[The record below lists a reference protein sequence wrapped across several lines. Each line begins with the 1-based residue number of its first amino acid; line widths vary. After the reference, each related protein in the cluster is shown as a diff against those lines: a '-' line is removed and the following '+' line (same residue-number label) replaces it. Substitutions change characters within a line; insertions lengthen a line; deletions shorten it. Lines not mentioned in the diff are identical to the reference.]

1 MKGLTKWIII
11 AISLVFCI
19 QAVSAFSVSS
29 ISIDP
34 SGSLVPGQQV
44 LVSFKIDFPADSGST
59 FPSEGELDLTTDLNN
74 PKWTWTLL
82 LDGVE
87 NPRPTEG
94 GRQLSLSGFELSY
107 PSKVEESVRVTLEG
121 TAPSVTQTT
130 NSSLIKISQTD
141 SNGNLIS
148 DSIVERTTQVVNV
161 AEVSKAIADKDVNLQ
176 TYRSHIDEKAAL
188 GIDTSAAEAKYNEAK
203 GKIDAARALTSNQ
216 YTQAFADLDAAQTA
230 IDDGEKALDRAWAE
244 NEVANAQIPIN
255 NVDSVIAW
263 FKGNQSTAND
273 QQLPA
278 IVTKREVAVSY
289 ISTANDEISNGNY
302 AQARSKAEDAFAK
315 GNESYTDAL
324 ARQKS
329 LMSGFDLFGMIGGIG
344 GIFKSGITM
353 IVVLVVVAVLVVVG
367 VIIYRK
373 RSRWDELG

>member
-11 AISLVFCI
+11 AISLVLCI

-34 SGSLVPGQQV
+34 SGSLTPGQQV
-44 LVSFKIDFPADSGST
+44 LVSFKIDFAADGGST
-59 FPSEGELDLTTDLNN
+59 FPSGGELDLTTDLNN

-87 NPRPTEG
+87 NPRPTAG
-94 GRQLSLSGFELSY
+94 GRELALSGFELSY

-130 NSSLIKISQTD
+130 NKSIIRIAQTD
-141 SNGNLIS
+141 NNGNLLS
-148 DSIVERTTQVVNV
+148 DSIVEKTTQVVNI
-161 AEVSKAIADKDVNLQ
+161 AEVSKAITDKDVNLQ

-188 GIDTSAAEAKYNEAK
+188 GIDTSAAEVKYNDAK
-203 GKIDAARALTSNQ
+203 AKIDAARSLPSNQ
-216 YTQAFADLDAAQTA
+216 YTQAFASLDAAQAA

-244 NEVANAQIPIN
+244 NEVTNAQIPIN
-255 NVDSVIAW
+255 NVDNVIAW

-278 IVTKREVAVSY
+278 IVAKREVAVSY

-302 AQARSKAEDAFAK
+302 AQARSKAQDAFAK

-324 ARQKS
+324 ARQKT
-329 LMSGFDLFGMIGGIG
+329 LLSGFDLFGLFGGIG
-344 GIFKSGITM
+344 GIFKGMTM
-353 IVVLVVVAVLVVVG
+353 IIVLVVVVVLVIVG